1 VPKPGVIAIVAST
14 LAVTLAACK
23 STTAPGSITAPSGSS
38 STIAPLTTGPQTTA
52 DNVVRVAQL
61 PDRFTFDQCDSPPV
75 LAGSGHEVVALVDTS
90 GNCPPAPPPLVLA
103 RIELPSGRVVLG
115 PRVAGL
121 ANLFMGPTGQVF
133 LINFSG
139 APIGHLELW
148 RISKEG
154 KPTPLLR
161 LPFREETGVVGSY
174 GDPAIAVAVVPNEDR
189 AWVADGQHLA
199 LVNLGDGHL
208 IATRAAPSDIEG
220 NVTGLAMA
228 SARGPL
234 YATFARRANIP
245 LANGTITEINPAT
258 WSVISQRWYGG
269 PVSYGR
275 YGVVATPAGA
285 WLSAGGGGNGLWM
298 DLFSSAGL
306 HRTHVTIALGSLFL
320 LATEDV
326 VWADLG
332 GGGFISCFHVSASGS
347 VVGTTVVGQMSPLL
361 GAGSPFGESSPQS
374 LLVASGVNLL
384 AIPIPHSCASTGS

>member
-1 VPKPGVIAIVAST
+1 
-14 LAVTLAACK
+14 
-23 STTAPGSITAPSGSS
+23 
-38 STIAPLTTGPQTTA
+38 
-52 DNVVRVAQL
+52 
-61 PDRFTFDQCDSPPV
+61 V

-174 GDPAIAVAVVPNEDR
+174 GDPATAVAVVP
-189 AWVADGQHLA
+189 
-199 LVNLGDGHL
+199 

-234 YATFARRANIP
+234 YATFARRPNIP